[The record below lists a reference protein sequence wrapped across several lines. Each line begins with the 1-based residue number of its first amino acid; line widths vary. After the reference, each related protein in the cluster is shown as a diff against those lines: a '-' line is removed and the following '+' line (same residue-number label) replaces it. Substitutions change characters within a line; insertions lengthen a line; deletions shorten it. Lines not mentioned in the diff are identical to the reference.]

1 MHTARL
7 GRSGGGSVA
16 SRLKGLFSAQD
27 MTVGVIWRK
36 LAMFAVPLL
45 VGNIVQQLY
54 STVDS
59 IVVGKYVGDEALAA
73 VGASFP
79 LFNLLLILFMGI
91 STGAGI
97 MVSQYFGAKQRD
109 ELSRTIGT
117 TILLLLLS
125 SAVIMAIGP
134 AIARPLLVL
143 LQTPANILDACAE
156 YMVILFIGISGI
168 AFYNGISGI
177 LRGMGDSLMPLVFL
191 SITCLLNIVLDVWF
205 VAGFGWGVAG
215 AAWATVIAQWISSV
229 LCVIRLARM
238 NDVFD
243 WRLRYIRLDRRL
255 SPQLG
260 KLGMP
265 AALTQMIFS
274 LANIVV
280 QTLTNS
286 FGSDVIACATI
297 VMRVDGFAMMP
308 NFTFGMAMSTFVGQ
322 NAGAGKMDRVDKGAR
337 AGARMGVAVS
347 VALVALML
355 VFGRALMRI
364 FTNTG
369 PVVEL
374 SYRMLCILS
383 PGYVAMAV
391 MQILCGVMRGAGDTM
406 SPMWISMITTV
417 AVRTPVVYLLAYM
430 TRSDAYPNGRPEVL
444 MVSLLV
450 AWGAGAVLSAA
461 LHRRGA
467 WRAKTIVGRKNAAAE
482 PGG

>member
-1 MHTARL
+1 MAMGAITARL
-7 GRSGGGSVA
+7 KS
-16 SRLKGLFSAQD
+16 LFSAQD

-36 LAMFAVPLL
+36 LATFAIPLL

-59 IVVGKYVGDEALAA
+59 IVVGKYIGDDALAA

-79 LFNLLLILFMGI
+79 LFNMLLILFMGI

-97 MVSQYFGAKQRD
+97 MVSQYFGAKERD
-109 ELSRTIGT
+109 QLSRTVGT
-117 TILLLLLS
+117 TIVLLLLS
-125 SAVIMAIGP
+125 SALIMAIGP
-134 AIARPLLVL
+134 VIARPILEL
-143 LQTPANILDACAE
+143 LQTPANIIDACTD
-156 YMVILFIGISGI
+156 YTVILFIGISGI

-177 LRGMGDSLMPLVFL
+177 LRGVGDALAPLGFL
-191 SITCLLNIVLDVWF
+191 FVTCLLNVVMDIWF

-215 AAWATVIAQWISSV
+215 AAWATIIAQWISSV
-229 LCVIRLARM
+229 LCLIRLARM
-238 NDVFD
+238 RDVFD
-243 WRLRYIRLDRRL
+243 LRLGVIRLDKRL
-255 SPQLG
+255 GMQLG
-260 KLGMP
+260 RLGMP

-280 QTLTNS
+280 QRLANS
-286 FGSDVIACATI
+286 FGSDVVACATI

-322 NAGAGKMDRVDKGAR
+322 NAGAGKMDRVDHGTR

-355 VFGRALMRI
+355 VFGRALMHI
-364 FTNTG
+364 FTDTG

-374 SYRMLCILS
+374 SYTMMCILA

-406 SPMWISMITTV
+406 SPMWISIITTV
-417 AVRTPVVYLLAYM
+417 VIRTPVAYLLAYL
-430 TRSDAYPNGRPEVL
+430 TRSEAYPVGRPEVL
-444 MVSLLV
+444 MISLLV
-450 AWGAGAVLSAA
+450 AWGLGAGLSVAI
-461 LHRRGA
+461 HRRGA
-467 WRAKTIVGRKNAAAE
+467 WRAKSIVGQSAAAA
-482 PGG
+482 GSSAAGL